1 MALFFECMLQ
11 CAQKVLDAAD
21 IVRDG
26 DLSST
31 TRSTAHESR
40 KSAIASRTFCSD
52 CFHFQQGPRVQSPL
66 TDLRWALLAVGAIPD
81 VNSDVRRLINQPRS
95 TASAVV
101 SICRAAS
108 LMLNDVGHFCGFAE
122 TLGLLTKALL
132 SKTGSLI
139 RLFGFPERGLVA
151 RYS

>member
-1 MALFFECMLQ
+1 MTGAMIGHPAPLRRGVRSSNHDRSRDRRDGWVGLSSWPQRLEASLGWKAQTNDESEMALFFECMLQ

-81 VNSDVRRLINQPRS
+81 GNCVR
-95 TASAVV
+95 V
-101 SICRAAS
+101 
-108 LMLNDVGHFCGFAE
+108 
-122 TLGLLTKALL
+122 
-132 SKTGSLI
+132 
-139 RLFGFPERGLVA
+139 
-151 RYS
+151 